1 MSEKGSR
8 TPLTW
13 APGKKPSAMAAWL
26 LNVASDENISCGA
39 LRTAV
44 VLGFAFNATT
54 GGCWQTKSTMAKSVR
69 VSVSGIKQ
77 GLAELD
83 ALGHIL
89 RAQEDVR
96 GRDLRVIYPV
106 LNPEI
111 KLQEPRARR
120 GGVPK
125 GVDPRRRAAEKA
137 ARTGDEPKAKSV
149 MPTPAEVLLTPQPS
163 PEPAPAPSLV
173 ADATISAAVPAAA
186 APEREGHPIEPEARS
201 AGNVMNEE
209 HPKHGI
215 PYHAVRQRM
224 DMQGFRC
231 RPGLRLTPDDLRAG
245 SQAWADGQF
254 DSWAEH
260 LTGEGPIHQFIT
272 RTEGQSKPWSK
283 GQPPCI
289 QEKSKILIPDPI
301 KEDRSQSES
310 VVTGCSH
317 ADCRAVA
324 RYRCSRT
331 DFAFCVRHRGNSY
344 AAVEIREGL

>member
-1 MSEKGSR
+1 MQD
-8 TPLTW
+8 
-13 APGKKPSAMAAWL
+13 WL

-39 LRTAV
+39 LRTAI
-44 VLGFAFNATT
+44 VLSFGFNATT

-83 ALGHIL
+83 TLGHIL

-125 GVDPRRRAAEKA
+125 GVDPRRRAAENA
-137 ARTGDEPKAKSV
+137 ARTGDDPKAKSV
-149 MPTPAEVLLTPQPS
+149 APTHAEASPTPQPI
-163 PEPAPAPSLV
+163 PEPAPVLNPAREVADSAVTPAPS
-173 ADATISAAVPAAA
+173 P
-186 APEREGHPIEPEARS
+186 PEREERAIKPEARS
-201 AGNVMNEE
+201 AVNVFNER
-209 HPKHGI
+209 HPPGGI
-215 PYHAVRQRM
+215 PYHSIRQRM
-224 DMQGFRC
+224 DMQGFRG
-231 RPGLRLTPDDLRAG
+231 RPGLRLTPDDFRAG

-260 LTGEGPIHQFIT
+260 LTGEGPIHRSPT
-272 RTEGQSKPWSK
+272 RTEGQSKPWAK

-289 QEKSKILIPDPI
+289 QEKSKIFIPDPI
-301 KEDRSQSES
+301 KEDRSRPEL
-310 VVTGCSH
+310 VVIGCSH
-317 ADCRAVA
+317 ADCRAAA

-331 DFAFCVRHRGNSY
+331 DLAFCVRHRGNSY
-344 AAVEIREGL
+344 AAVEIREGQ